1 MKRLIKKDIITFV
14 FVLCCSACTLNTKQN
29 DKHLSSVKPKDNIVT
44 LRGEMML
51 LGDTLPGV
59 LGIVVADKY
68 ILTVSD
74 ERTPLF
80 TALTKNGARVADFG
94 HKGHATSEFT
104 TTSILKQ
111 YTEDGCIVA
120 NDINANKLKLIDLH
134 KTIDEKRTVVKRTIE
149 MPPASLESWYVDSGR
164 QIVLQQHADNF
175 SLHQNG
181 KSIKDPKKLYEPHA
195 PAFPLYQSR
204 LCASPNG
211 RKVALPMMYMDK
223 INFYDF
229 EKDHLSSVSVYDA
242 PASKDD
248 ELHVYYCSTCTDGDK
263 VYALYMNQSN
273 EDSYDVP
280 KNMEIH
286 VLDFDG
292 VYLGRYVVQEYI
304 IDIDCDDESL
314 YGLDLEGNIY
324 KFTLPKLKG

>member
-1 MKRLIKKDIITFV
+1 MKRLIKKSISAFV
-14 FVLCCSACTLNTKQN
+14 CALCCYACTLNTKQN
-29 DKHLSSVKPKDNIVT
+29 DKEMSVVKPKDNIVT
-44 LRGEMML
+44 LRGERIL
-51 LGDTLPGV
+51 NGDTLPGV
-59 LGIVVADKY
+59 VGVVVADKY

-80 TALTKNGARVADFG
+80 TVLTKNGTRVVDFG

-111 YTEDGCIVA
+111 YTKDGCIVA

-134 KTIDEKRTVVKRTIE
+134 KTIEEKRTIVEQTIE
-149 MPPASLESWYVDSGR
+149 MPPASLESWYVDSDK

-175 SLHQNG
+175 SLLQNG
-181 KSIKDPKKLYEPHA
+181 KSIKDSKKLYEPHA
-195 PAFPLYQSR
+195 PAFPLYQSK
-204 LCASPNG
+204 LCASSNG

-223 INFYDF
+223 VNFYDF
-229 EKDHLSSVSVYDA
+229 EKDCLSSVSLYGA
-242 PASKDD
+242 PTSTEN
-248 ELHVYYCSTCTDGDK
+248 ELHVYYCSTCTDGEK
-263 VYALYMNQSN
+263 VYALYMNQSI
-273 EDSYDVP
+273 EDSYAVP

-304 IDIDCDDESL
+304 IDIDCDDENL

-324 KFTLPKLKG
+324 KFTLPKL